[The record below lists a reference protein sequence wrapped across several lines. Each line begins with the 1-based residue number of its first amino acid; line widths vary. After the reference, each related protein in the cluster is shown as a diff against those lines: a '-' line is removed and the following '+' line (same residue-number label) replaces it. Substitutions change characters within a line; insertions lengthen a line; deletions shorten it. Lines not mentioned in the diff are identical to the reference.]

1 MSSTANPFFAT
12 RPLSLHGRERPRVSP
27 STPSRHGWR
36 RGPGAVETEAVE
48 AFMSGAENRTGETLP
63 ATPTVNLLRVTLGVS
78 DDLLQQLVNRDS
90 VATENRRHESKA
102 GAAFDHSAFYA
113 VCALA
118 AVIAWQLLA

>member
-1 MSSTANPFFAT
+1 MGAA
-12 RPLSLHGRERPRVSP
+12 E
-27 STPSRHGWR
+27 SR
-36 RGPGAVETEAVE
+36 
-48 AFMSGAENRTGETLP
+48 SGETLP

-90 VATENRRHESKA
+90 GTMENRSHESKA
-102 GAAFDHSAFYA
+102 RAAFDHSAFYA